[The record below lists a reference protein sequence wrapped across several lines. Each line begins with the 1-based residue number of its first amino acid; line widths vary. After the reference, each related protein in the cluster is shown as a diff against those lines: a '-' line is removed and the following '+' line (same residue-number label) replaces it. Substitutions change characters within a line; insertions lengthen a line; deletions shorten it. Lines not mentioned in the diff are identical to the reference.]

1 MRDVRGEQL
10 LKPSGL
16 VPLASSIT
24 RPGISVYSGV
34 NELLTPLSA
43 VVNGVPIS
51 GRGLTATMKGM
62 EELGKM
68 EALLA
73 QVDDYEIRIPAKRP
87 VIVII
92 YKEKIGLKWGRST
105 YQSSIFH
112 PSLTAINTLFLPSF
126 KIPVKKM
133 GSHCTSI
140 GLIDGSKIVAWADTE
155 ASSLA
160 LFNFL
165 YGNVDATKKDLIL
178 QPIHEIDKSVG
189 KAGKIL
195 HPRQVQYFPH
205 GTGRNAKALKTRKID

>member
-1 MRDVRGEQL
+1 
-10 LKPSGL
+10 
-16 VPLASSIT
+16 
-24 RPGISVYSGV
+24 
-34 NELLTPLSA
+34 
-43 VVNGVPIS
+43 
-51 GRGLTATMKGM
+51 MKGI
-62 EELGKM
+62 EEVGKM

-112 PSLTAINTLFLPSF
+112 PSLTAISTLFLPNF
-126 KIPVKKM
+126 TIPTKKM

-140 GLIDGSKIVAWADTE
+140 GLIDGSRIVAWSDTE

-165 YGNVDATKKDLIL
+165 YGNVEQSKKDLLI
-178 QPIHEIDKSVG
+178 QPVHEIDKNVG
-189 KAGKIL
+189 KAGQVL
-195 HPRQVQYFPH
+195 HPRQVQYFPN
-205 GTGRNAKALKTRKID
+205 GTGRNAKAFKTRKIG